1 MVFLYP
7 DLFTAVIGN
16 FDPIA
21 NTLIQGNAAAVDLSF
36 VCIQN
41 DEYILSLHLKHHN
54 EEKTIKDIQDMVAIR
69 DTLTTPS
76 GLAEIF
82 VEFHTDFRQNQEDL
96 IYFDAPTSKCIRLI
110 YILLN

>member
-7 DLFTAVIGN
+7 DLVTAVIGN

-36 VCIQN
+36 SSFQN
-41 DEYILSLHLKHHN
+41 DECILSLHLKHHN
-54 EEKTIKDIQDMVAIR
+54 EEKTITDIQDMVAIR
-69 DTLTTPS
+69 EILMTSS

-82 VEFHTDFRQNQEDL
+82 VEFQTDFWQNRQDL
-96 IYFDAPTSKCIRLI
+96 INFDAPTSKCIRLI
-110 YILLN
+110 

>member
-7 DLFTAVIGN
+7 DLVTAVIGN

-36 VCIQN
+36 SCIQN

-69 DTLTTPS
+69 EILMTSS

-82 VEFHTDFRQNQEDL
+82 VEFQTDFWQNQQDL

-110 YILLN
+110 

>member
-7 DLFTAVIGN
+7 DLVTAIIGD

-36 VCIQN
+36 SCIQN
-41 DEYILSLHLKHHN
+41 DKCILSLHLKHHN
-54 EEKTIKDIQDMVAIR
+54 EEKTYKDIKDVVAIR
-69 DTLTTPS
+69 EILMTSS
-76 GLAEIF
+76 GLNEIF
-82 VEFHTDFRQNQEDL
+82 VEFQTGFWQNQQDL

-110 YILLN
+110 